1 MHLVN
6 EQEHL
11 YTVQI
16 WDDIKNLIL
25 SELNIIERYRVNLHI
40 IPILSFFIYD
50 ITIIDSMLFTFIPLF
65 SQYVFLHWI
74 TSNQTQWNR
83 GMVFLW
89 LITGNIKI
97 CFSDNKIMHRCSNLQ
112 SLNIKTLILEFLM
125 ALIVIQIL
133 YY

>member
-11 YTVQI
+11 YNVQI

-25 SELNIIERYRVNLHI
+25 SELNIIEISSQLAYHSNLVIFHI
-40 IPILSFFIYD
+40 WHNNHRLNAIHIYTTFFSVCI
-50 ITIIDSMLFTFIPLF
+50 SSL
-65 SQYVFLHWI
+65 
-74 TSNQTQWNR
+74 N
-83 GMVFLW
+83 
-89 LITGNIKI
+89 NIKSNSMKERNVLFVI
-97 CFSDNKIMHRCSNLQ
+97 NNWKHKDNKIMHRYSNLQ